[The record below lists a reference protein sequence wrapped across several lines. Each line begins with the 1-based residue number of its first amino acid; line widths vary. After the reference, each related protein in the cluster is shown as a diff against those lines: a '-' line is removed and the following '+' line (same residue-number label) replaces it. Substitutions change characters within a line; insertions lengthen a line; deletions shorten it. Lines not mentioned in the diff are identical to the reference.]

1 MAHEIRVGSVTLS
14 VEDEGTGQVVVFI
27 HGWTCSGRFFQRQLP
42 YFARSHR
49 VVIPDLRG
57 HGRSEKTLGGHTLPQ
72 YAEDLRSLFDL
83 LSIER
88 PVLVGWSMGVE
99 VAWEYLRAYGPG
111 SVAGLVIVDQSPCD
125 FAWEGSDLGGMSPG
139 GLLAGNERLQTDQA
153 ASVAE
158 FCPAML
164 HEPDEATV
172 AWMTEE
178 IMQVPPVI
186 ATTVLYDEALRDYR
200 EFLPQINVPTLVT
213 WGEDDKFYGPK
224 IAHYVA
230 EHIPGARLQM
240 FARSAHCPFWEES
253 EAFNRAV
260 AQFVG
265 EVAR

>member
-1 MAHEIRVGSVTLS
+1 MAQEIGVGSVTLS
-14 VEDEGTGQVVVFI
+14 VEDEGTGQAVVFV

-72 YAEDLRSLFDL
+72 YAQDLRSLFDL

-88 PVLVGWSMGVE
+88 PVLVGWSMGAE
-99 VAWEYLRAYGPG
+99 VAWEYLRAYGSG

-125 FAWEGSDLGGMSPG
+125 FAWEGSELGGLTLE
-139 GLLAGNERLQTDQA
+139 GLLAGNQRLQVDQA

-172 AWMTEE
+172 AWMTAEL
-178 IMQVPPVI
+178 MRVPPVI
-186 ATTVLYDEALRDYR
+186 ATTILYDEALRDYR
-200 EFLPQINVPTLVT
+200 EFLPQIRVPTLVI
-213 WGEDDKFYGPK
+213 WGEGDKFYGLE
-224 IAHYVA
+224 VA
-230 EHIPGARLQM
+230 QYIVKHIPGARLQLVP
-240 FARSAHCPFWEES
+240 SSGHCPFWEGS
-253 EAFNRAV
+253 EAFNTSV
-260 AQFVG
+260 AEFLGQ
-265 EVAR
+265 VAR

>member
-1 MAHEIRVGSVTLS
+1 M
-14 VEDEGTGQVVVFI
+14 
-27 HGWTCSGRFFQRQLP
+27 
-42 YFARSHR
+42 
-49 VVIPDLRG
+49 
-57 HGRSEKTLGGHTLPQ
+57 
-72 YAEDLRSLFDL
+72 
-83 LSIER
+83 
-88 PVLVGWSMGVE
+88 
-99 VAWEYLRAYGPG
+99 AWEYLRAYGPG

-240 FARSAHCPFWEES
+240 FARSAHCPFWGRQALQQGRGS
-253 EAFNRAV
+253 ICWRGGALSVTVFRVHPPAPSGCV
-260 AQFVG
+260 RSG
-265 EVAR
+265 HSPC